1 MRIRIIFW
9 PVLIALLPSIAF
21 AQSPAV
27 PSGSSATPVQVK
39 RVPAG
44 QTTPAPNQTP
54 SLVQKYD
61 FGGQLRIL
69 QDPTAM
75 DPQNFVGPVPSA
87 PASKPETDGKVPNGF
102 QPRTDLPLNS
112 TALEAVRM
120 SDTWRAGQNTPAAG
134 SDGRVLYA
142 YGAGLPIVV
151 CAPLRVCRRENHG

>member
-1 MRIRIIFW
+1 MRIQIIFGA
-9 PVLIALLPSIAF
+9 VLTTLLASIAF

-27 PSGSSATPVQVK
+27 SAGSPATPVQVK
-39 RVPAG
+39 RVPAA

-54 SLVQKYD
+54 SVVQKYD

-75 DPQNFVGPVPSA
+75 DPQKFVGPLPLA
-87 PASKPETDGKVPNGF
+87 PGSKPDTDGKVPNGF

-120 SDTWRAGQNTPAAG
+120 SDTWRAGQNAPAAG

-151 CAPLRVCRRENHG
+151 CAPLRV